1 MIKFDSVSYI
11 HPNGIKA
18 LDDINLKIKS
28 GEIVAIVGSNGAG
41 KTTLAKHINGLLK
54 ANSGTVKVFNRNT
67 NDHSVAELSR
77 NVGVIFQNADHQI
90 FSDTV
95 ENEISFALKNFS
107 YDPKLIK
114 KKTKQALQLMNLY
127 DFKDKS
133 PLILSGGEKKRLC
146 LAAILAWDPKILI
159 LDEPTVGQDQSQKV
173 KLHQIISQLSK
184 KGKTILIISHDLEFI
199 WPLQPRII
207 VMSQGKILF
216 DGSAQEAFNN
226 TDLIS
231 DSDLVKPQLV
241 NFSQNLSHPHSSFFV
256 TVSEVKD
263 WVLTKIK
270 GN

>member
-1 MIKFDSVSYI
+1 MINFDSVSYI
-11 HPNGIKA
+11 HPTGIKA
-18 LDDINLKIKS
+18 LDNINLKIKP

-54 ANSGTVKVFNRNT
+54 ANSGTVKVFNQNT

-77 NVGVIFQNADHQI
+77 NVGIIFQNADHQI

-95 ENEISFALKNFS
+95 ENEVSFALKNFS
-107 YDPKLIK
+107 YEPKLIK
-114 KKTKQALQLMNLY
+114 KKTKQALQLMSLY

-146 LAAILAWDPKILI
+146 LAAILVWDPKILI

-184 KGKTILIISHDLEFI
+184 KGKTILIISHDLEFV

-207 VMSQGKILF
+207 VMSKGKIIF
-216 DGSAQEAFNN
+216 DGSAQEVFNN
-226 TDLIS
+226 PTLIS
-231 DSDLVKPQLV
+231 NSDLVTPQLV
-241 NFSQNLSHPHSSFFV
+241 NFSQGLSKPPNTFF
-256 TVSEVKD
+256 TAICEVKD
-263 WVLTKIK
+263 HIARKIK

>member
-1 MIKFDSVSYI
+1 
-11 HPNGIKA
+11 
-18 LDDINLKIKS
+18 
-28 GEIVAIVGSNGAG
+28 
-41 KTTLAKHINGLLK
+41 
-54 ANSGTVKVFNRNT
+54 
-67 NDHSVAELSR
+67 
-77 NVGVIFQNADHQI
+77 
-90 FSDTV
+90 
-95 ENEISFALKNFS
+95 
-107 YDPKLIK
+107 
-114 KKTKQALQLMNLY
+114 MNLY

-199 WPLQPRII
+199 WPLQP
-207 VMSQGKILF
+207 KILF

-241 NFSQNLSHPHSSFFV
+241 NFSQNLSHHHSSFFV

>member
-146 LAAILAWDPKILI
+146 LAAILAWDRINPS
-159 LDEPTVGQDQSQKV
+159 DWDRQSERVESWTWPEP
-173 KLHQIISQLSK
+173 
-184 KGKTILIISHDLEFI
+184 
-199 WPLQPRII
+199 
-207 VMSQGKILF
+207 
-216 DGSAQEAFNN
+216 
-226 TDLIS
+226 
-231 DSDLVKPQLV
+231 
-241 NFSQNLSHPHSSFFV
+241 
-256 TVSEVKD
+256 
-263 WVLTKIK
+263 
-270 GN
+270 